1 MSGDAIWQLKKR
13 LDSQRISIYEASH
26 VTIKSNALTLKLN
39 TKLLNNAPWIE
50 YVFWIQSLLNR
61 FH

>member
-26 VTIKSNALTLKLN
+26 VTIKSNGLTLKLN